1 MTSKRNISYK
11 LLIISA
17 LLGLFTSCVTIEDPL
32 PGNPKSE
39 YFEFVAR
46 PISYNGQTVQTKA
59 TSVDDFENRIYNL
72 YFMLYAND
80 GTRVICKEVTSD
92 IKTLRFSRH
101 EIYSLLGN
109 SKNCTACFVANV
121 PGDIVNNLSD
131 LTALNNA
138 ILDLAYVREMV
149 STGDNNSF
157 FVIPEFYLNGEGA
170 TTKCLPMFGKQALNI
185 ESADLFQIALKRLF
199 AKVSVNISLA
209 TTGATFDLLAAHL
222 FNLPTNVRLVEPE
235 NKKTFESSWVKD
247 PGAFLS
253 QQIEGP
259 IEGDDIYGDGAT
271 AFVPPR
277 SYEFY
282 FYVPEYYLLPK
293 ADNTDEKY
301 KPQMFDT
308 SKRPVFV
315 RLFGIYNEYSN
326 ITYDLYL
333 GENASDSF
341 TLQRNTHYINSMKI
355 NGITNSKDEE
365 GDALDLRVE
374 VTTEQFDEVEV
385 YGQTANCYIIGQTG
399 TYKYPACK
407 GVFKGGVNDIPDEM
421 RCKRED
427 TILKVIYQDNTSIR
441 LENLNYN
448 REACEFSF
456 DVVSLD
462 GGTGL
467 ISSNDGNVIVAL
479 AYEEGGQ
486 EKYEWSWHFWFQNGT
501 SLDLDLGFFDFDAAN
516 QTYPNG
522 SILMDRNLGALP
534 TSLQNAGTVIG
545 AYYKYGHKDPF
556 FGGDYRG
563 GGEWGTYDWSGT
575 DKSVTD
581 PCPPGYR
588 VPASTVWSGNATKQ
602 HSGVP
607 YNAFIYWNGGTTGT
621 FQTEDDIY
629 YPYSGYI
636 DENKTVQSQGHG
648 VRDTLYNQSFTIPTN
663 QTGLSQTDA
672 LNYTDTDGIV
682 LDPRDNTGPVK
693 FTKVQYSKYDIDNLG
708 RAIAQDKMEA
718 KYSFTEKGTDI
729 ITCTIQTGIWKRSG
743 SFLRYKY
750 TADYTNRPTTT
761 LTGAQ
766 LKAQN
771 ETAYNRLVS
780 VINGS
785 DGSNLNLVFSGW
797 FSSPESKFD
806 VIDLESTSYGY
817 QVRCVKE

>member
-46 PISYNGQTVQTKA
+46 PISYNGQIVQTKA

-72 YFMLYAND
+72 YFLLYAND
-80 GTRVICKEVTSD
+80 GTRVICNEVTSD

-121 PGDIVNNLSD
+121 PGEIVKNRLNT

-157 FVIPEFYLNGEGA
+157 FVIPEFDLNGEGA
-170 TTKCLPMFGKQALNI
+170 TTKCLPMFGKQSLNI

-209 TTGATFDLLAAHL
+209 TTEVTFDLLAAHL

-235 NKKTFESSWVKD
+235 NKETFESSWVKD

-259 IEGDDIYGDGAT
+259 IEGDDIYGGGAL
-271 AFVPPR
+271 VSPR
-277 SYEFY
+277 PYEFY

-308 SKRPVFV
+308 SKRPVFL
-315 RLFGIYNEYSN
+315 RLFGIYNGNSN

-333 GENASDSF
+333 GEDASDSF

-355 NGITNSKDEE
+355 NGITNSKDGE

-421 RCKRED
+421 KCKKG
-427 TILKVIYQDNTSIR
+427 TTLKILYPDNPKTK
-441 LENLNYN
+441 LDNLTYN
-448 REACEFSF
+448 EETCEFSF
-456 DVVSLD
+456 EVLSLD
-462 GGTGL
+462 GGTG
-467 ISSNDGNVIVAL
+467 IRESNDDNIIIGLV
-479 AYEEGGQ
+479 YEEGGK
-486 EKYEWSWHFWFQNGT
+486 EIVEWSWHLWIQSGT
-501 SLDLDLGFFDFDAAN
+501 SLDSNSGFFDFGEKLD
-516 QTYPNG
+516 TYPN
-522 SILMDRNLGALP
+522 SYVMMNRNLGATP
-534 TSLQNAGTVIG
+534 RTGQNAGTVIG
-545 AYYKYGHKDPF
+545 AYYKYGHKEPF
-556 FGGDYRG
+556 FDGDYRG
-563 GGEWGTYDWSGT
+563 GGESATYDWSGT

-588 VPASTVWSGNATKQ
+588 VPTSDVWLTNA
-602 HSGVP
+602 SGVNP
-607 YNAFIYWNGGTTGT
+607 IKSHHSPTLTEIWTAFEYW
-621 FQTEDDIY
+621 EDVY

-636 DENKTVQSQGHG
+636 DENKTVQSQGYG
-648 VRDTLYNQSFTIPTN
+648 VKDTLYNKSFTIPTN

-672 LNYTDTDGIV
+672 LNYTDGFAI
-682 LDPRDNTGPVK
+682 DPRDNTGPVI
-693 FTKVQYSKYDIDNLG
+693 FTEVQYSIYDINNLG
-708 RAIAQDKMEA
+708 RALAQDKMEA

-729 ITCTIQTGIWKRSG
+729 INCTIQIGKWQRSG
-743 SFLRYKY
+743 RPWPWGDGYKY
-750 TADYTNRPTTT
+750 TAQYNNGPTT

-785 DGSNLNLVFSGW
+785 NGSNLNLVLSGW

>member
-1 MTSKRNISYK
+1 MTRKRNISYK

-32 PGNPKSE
+32 PGNLKSE

-46 PISYNGQTVQTKA
+46 PISYNGQIVQTKA

-72 YFMLYAND
+72 YFLLYAND

-92 IKTLRFSRH
+92 IKTLRFSRP

-121 PGDIVNNLSD
+121 PGDIVKNQLNT

-149 STGDNNSF
+149 STDDKNSF
-157 FVIPEFYLNGEGA
+157 FVVPEFDLNGNGA
-170 TTKCLPMFGKQALNI
+170 TTKCLPMFGKQSLNI

-209 TTGATFDLLAAHL
+209 TTDATFDLLAAHL

-235 NKKTFESSWVKD
+235 NKETFESSWVKD

-259 IEGDDIYGDGAT
+259 IEGDDIYGGGAT
-271 AFVPPR
+271 ALVPPR
-277 SYEFY
+277 PYEFY

-315 RLFGIYNEYSN
+315 RLFGIYNGNSN

-333 GENASDSF
+333 GEDASDSF

-355 NGITNSKDEE
+355 NGITNSKDGE
-365 GDALDLRVE
+365 GEALDLRVE

-421 RCKRED
+421 KCKKG
-427 TILKVIYQDNTSIR
+427 TTLKILYPDNPKTK
-441 LENLNYN
+441 LDNLTYN
-448 REACEFSF
+448 EETCEFSF

-462 GGTGL
+462 GGTG
-467 ISSNDGNVIVAL
+467 IRESNDDNIIIGLV
-479 AYEEGGQ
+479 YEEGGK
-486 EKYEWSWHFWFQNGT
+486 EIVEWSWHLWIQSGT
-501 SLDLDLGFFDFDAAN
+501 SLDSNSGFFDFGEKLD
-516 QTYPNG
+516 TYPN
-522 SILMDRNLGALP
+522 SYVMMNRNLGATP
-534 TSLQNAGTVIG
+534 KTGQNAGTVIG
-545 AYYKYGHKDPF
+545 AYYKYGHKEPF
-556 FGGDYRG
+556 FDGDYRG
-563 GGEWGTYDWSGT
+563 GGECETYDWGGT

-588 VPASTVWSGNATKQ
+588 VPTSDVWLTNA
-602 HSGVP
+602 SGVNP
-607 YNAFIYWNGGTTGT
+607 IKSHHSPTLTEIWTAFEYW
-621 FQTEDDIY
+621 EDVY

-636 DENKTVQSQGHG
+636 DKNKTVQSQGYG
-648 VRDTLYNQSFTIPTN
+648 VKDTLYNKSFIIPTN
-663 QTGLSQTDA
+663 QTNLDTQTASDYSD
-672 LNYTDTDGIV
+672 NYVATRNGY
-682 LDPRDNTGPVK
+682 GPVK
-693 FTKVQYSKYDIDNLG
+693 FTEVNYSKYNINNLG
-708 RAIAQDKMEA
+708 IAIARDKEA
-718 KYSFTEKGTDI
+718 RYSYIEKGTDI
-729 ITCTIQTGIWKRSG
+729 ITCTIQRGKWSRSG
-743 SFLRYKY
+743 SFIGGYKW
-750 TADYTNRPTTT
+750 TANYSGVQEET

-766 LKAQN
+766 LKDKY
-771 ETAYNRLVS
+771 EKAYSRLVS
-780 VINGS
+780 VINEKK
-785 DGSNLNLVFSGW
+785 GSNSELLFDGW
-797 FSSPESKFD
+797 FEDPASAFEILD
-806 VIDLESTSYGY
+806 IESTSYGY